1 MRKIWL
7 LVFFSTTLTSLH
19 LTGCSRKPV
28 PQPEAVDIAANP
40 VAVAPSGANAA
51 SAATNTSGAE
61 YAGAPLMVPVAP
73 PEAAPQEKYDAALLE
88 ALNYVAEKKYT
99 EALVSLGVA
108 KAAQNSDQVQ
118 QEIDKV
124 KGLIGQQ
131 LAAEQ
136 TAQDIKT
143 VITDGKPEDAAT
155 LATASLKQYGAGDS
169 ADQLAQLK
177 RQADAL
183 TAVDVTDNRARQER
197 FRREGEAALAEKN
210 LRAAA
215 LAFDQAL
222 QCGEDAGLR
231 RQLEELQAA
240 LGRYDD
246 NRRRAA
252 ELRRDPAHLEDA
264 LAALQEAAKAWD
276 TVQVREE
283 MELYALALSKR
294 RSTISVADFEV
305 RGDLGIAYPG
315 RTIAE
320 ELLPAFR
327 SRFDLVERG
336 QLSKVIDELRLDD
349 SDLAGNAE
357 GRRELGRL
365 ARVQYLVV
373 GSVTPLCGI
382 TVNARLV
389 EVRSGLIVQTAKMMA
404 RSPEEMLRLM
414 PQLANLLMM
423 TDEQKIAYEQQLVQQ
438 SPIVVQAVVEAP
450 LPPPPVFVQGQPLP
464 PPILVYTPCPP
475 AVGGLVMADLE
486 ALPSSGSGISAE
498 FSVEREGPVKRS
510 LLQVAVSLGDNLFR
524 RGRYQEAHRHFEL
537 ALSISPHEV
546 DLRVRLERCQP
557 HLPPPPPVVVAP
569 SPVIIVAQPRIAVLN
584 FVVNADPGRAPPGF
598 GDWAADQLAAYFV
611 PAYEV
616 VDRGELFW
624 YMGRLGL
631 TVRDVATDPAAR
643 RWLGRAMNVRFFAFG
658 IVQQTASFN
667 VSTHVV
673 DAESGAKQ
681 GLGSIHVQDQQDLKL
696 RMAELARQAQT
707 GPAERERL
715 QREAQENERQ
725 LNQVRQLLAQGQA
738 AQVIQVSQAALRKN
752 PNDVAMQALL
762 VRAEQQAQAAALAVA
777 RQQAEQQRQA
787 QAAALRRQQ
796 QELARAAEAAKQRAI
811 QESTARTDAA
821 RRAQE
826 QQRLA
831 AHDHLMT
838 QGKAALQQQ
847 NAQQALQYF
856 QSAVAIR
863 PGADGDLALAEARAL
878 AARNAQA
885 QAAQEQAR
893 HAAELQKQKD
903 AELARARAV
912 VDEQRRRQQAEAQAQ
927 RQAQEARDQAAAA
940 KFADAGKKLLAQG
953 NFDAAVT
960 SLQAAQRLHKSS
972 EIEGL
977 INQAVAHSAAQKQ
990 DARARA
996 DQAHRLADEK
1006 MGRDQADAA
1015 AAMARQKQLQQQAEA
1030 ARKMT
1035 ADARPALPKN
1045 PPPPVRPP
1053 TATSPQ
1059 LKPPPAPANAA
1070 TLYAAQMQLAAA
1082 LDKQQKYA
1090 DAANAYQTALKL
1102 MPGDVKA
1109 TIGLHMAAGQ
1119 KALAAR
1125 QFTDAA
1131 KEFET
1136 VLRVSPNHAE
1146 ATKALKQARQ
1156 GRP

>member
-7 LVFFSTTLTSLH
+7 LVFFSAALTSLH

-28 PQPEAVDIAANP
+28 PRLEGADIPADP
-40 VAVAPSGANAA
+40 VAVAPSGAYAA
-51 SAATNTSGAE
+51 SAATNISGAE
-61 YAGAPLMVPVAP
+61 NAGAPLMVPVAP
-73 PEAAPQEKYDAALLE
+73 PEPAAQEKYDAALLE

-124 KGLIGQQ
+124 KGLIAQQ

-143 VITDGKPEDAAT
+143 VITDGKAEDAAT

-183 TAVDVTDNRARQER
+183 TAVDVPDYRARQER

-252 ELRRDPAHLEDA
+252 ELRRDPAHLEEA

-276 TVQVREE
+276 TLQVREE

-305 RGDLGIAYPG
+305 RGDLGIAYAG
-315 RTIAE
+315 RSIAE

-336 QLSKVIDELRLDD
+336 QLSKVIDELRLDS

-373 GSVTPLCGI
+373 GSVSPLCGI

-389 EVRSGLIVQTAKMMA
+389 EVRSGLIVQTAKMVA
-404 RSPEEMLRLM
+404 RSPVEMLRLM

-438 SPIVVQAVVEAP
+438 SPIVVQPVVEAP
-450 LPPPPVFVQGQPLP
+450 LPPPPVFVEGQPVP
-464 PPILVYTPCPP
+464 PPILVYNPRPP

-486 ALPSSGSGISAE
+486 AVPSGGSGISAE

-557 HLPPPPPVVVAP
+557 HLPPPPPVVVVAP
-569 SPVIIVAQPRIAVLN
+569 APVIVVARPRIAVLN

-598 GDWAADQLAAYFV
+598 GDWAADQLASYFV

-631 TVRDVATDPAAR
+631 TVRDVATDAAAR

-658 IVQQTASFN
+658 IVQQTASFD

-673 DAESGAKQ
+673 DAESGARQ

-725 LNQVRQLLAQGQA
+725 LNQVRQFLAQGQT
-738 AQVIQVSQAALRKN
+738 AQAIQVSQASLRKN
-752 PNDVAMQALL
+752 PNDVGMQALL
-762 VRAEQQAQAAALAVA
+762 ARAEQQAQAAALAVA

-787 QAAALRRQQ
+787 QAAVLLRQQ
-796 QELARAAEAAKQRAI
+796 QQLARAAEAAKQRAI
-811 QESTARTDAA
+811 QESTARTEAA

-826 QQRLA
+826 QQRQA
-831 AHDHLMT
+831 AHERLMA

-863 PGADGDLALAEARAL
+863 PGPDGDQALAEARAL

-893 HAAELQKQKD
+893 RAAELQKQKD
-903 AELARARAV
+903 ADLARARAV
-912 VDEQRRRQQAEAQAQ
+912 VDEQRRRQLAEAQAQ
-927 RQAQEARDQAAAA
+927 RQAQETRDQAAAA
-940 KFADAGKKLLAQG
+940 KFADQGKKLLAQS

-977 INQAVAHSAAQKQ
+977 INQAVAQSAAQKQ

-996 DQAHRLADEK
+996 DQARRVAEEK
-1006 MGRDQADAA
+1006 TRRDQADTT

-1030 ARKMT
+1030 PRKIT
-1035 ADARPALPKN
+1035 ADAHPAIPKN
-1045 PPPPVRPP
+1045 PPSPVRPP
-1053 TATSPQ
+1053 ATSPQ
-1059 LKPPPAPANAA
+1059 LKPSPAPNAA
-1070 TLYAAQMQLAAA
+1070 TLYATQMQLAAA

-1109 TIGLHMAAGQ
+1109 MIGLHMAAGQ

-1125 QFTDAA
+1125 QFADAA

-1136 VLRVSPNHAE
+1136 VLRVSPNHPE

>member
-1 MRKIWL
+1 
-7 LVFFSTTLTSLH
+7 
-19 LTGCSRKPV
+19 
-28 PQPEAVDIAANP
+28 
-40 VAVAPSGANAA
+40 
-51 SAATNTSGAE
+51 
-61 YAGAPLMVPVAP
+61 
-73 PEAAPQEKYDAALLE
+73 
-88 ALNYVAEKKYT
+88 
-99 EALVSLGVA
+99 
-108 KAAQNSDQVQ
+108 
-118 QEIDKV
+118 
-124 KGLIGQQ
+124 
-131 LAAEQ
+131 
-136 TAQDIKT
+136 
-143 VITDGKPEDAAT
+143 
-155 LATASLKQYGAGDS
+155 
-169 ADQLAQLK
+169 
-177 RQADAL
+177 
-183 TAVDVTDNRARQER
+183 
-197 FRREGEAALAEKN
+197 
-210 LRAAA
+210 
-215 LAFDQAL
+215 
-222 QCGEDAGLR
+222 
-231 RQLEELQAA
+231 
-240 LGRYDD
+240 YDD

-252 ELRRDPAHLEDA
+252 ELRRDPAHLEEA

-276 TVQVREE
+276 TLQVREE

-305 RGDLGIAYPG
+305 RGDLGVADAG
-315 RTIAE
+315 RSIAE

-336 QLSKVIDELRLDD
+336 QLSKVIDELRLDG

-357 GRRELGRL
+357 GRREVGRL

-373 GSVTPLCGI
+373 GSVSPLCGI

-389 EVRSGLIVQTAKMMA
+389 EVRSGLIVQTAKMVA

-450 LPPPPVFVQGQPLP
+450 LPPPPPVFVEGQPLP
-464 PPILVYTPCPP
+464 PPILVYNPRPP

-486 ALPSSGSGISAE
+486 ALPSGGSGISAE

-557 HLPPPPPVVVAP
+557 HLSPPPPVVVAP
-569 SPVIIVAQPRIAVLN
+569 SPVIVVARPRIAVLN

-598 GDWAADQLAAYFV
+598 GDWAADQLASYFV

-631 TVRDVATDPAAR
+631 TVRDVATDAAAR

-707 GPAERERL
+707 GPAERDRL

-725 LNQVRQLLAQGQA
+725 LDQVRQFLAQGQA
-738 AQVIQVSQAALRKN
+738 AQAIQVSQAALRKN
-752 PNDVAMQALL
+752 PNDVGMQALL

-787 QAAALRRQQ
+787 QVAALRQQ
-796 QELARAAEAAKQRAI
+796 QQQLARAAEAAKQRAI
-811 QESTARTDAA
+811 QESTARTEAA

-831 AHDHLMT
+831 AHERLMA

-863 PGADGDLALAEARAL
+863 PGPDGDQALAEARAL

-893 HAAELQKQKD
+893 RAAELQKQKD
-903 AELARARAV
+903 ADLARARAV
-912 VDEQRRRQQAEAQAQ
+912 VDEQRRLQLAEAQAQ
-927 RQAQEARDQAAAA
+927 RQAQETRDQAAAA

-960 SLQAAQRLHKSS
+960 SLQAAQRLHKSTD
-972 EIEGL
+972 IEGL
-977 INQAVAHSAAQKQ
+977 INQAVAQSAAQKQ

-996 DQAHRLADEK
+996 DQARRLAEEK
-1006 MGRDQADAA
+1006 TRRDQADAA
-1015 AAMARQKQLQQQAEA
+1015 AAMARQRELQQPAEG
-1030 ARKMT
+1030 ARKIT
-1035 ADARPALPKN
+1035 PDAHPAMPKN
-1045 PPPPVRPP
+1045 PPPPARPP
-1053 TATSPQ
+1053 ATSPQ
-1059 LKPPPAPANAA
+1059 LKPSPAPNAA
-1070 TLYAAQMQLAAA
+1070 TLYATQMQLAAA

-1109 TIGLHMAAGQ
+1109 MIGLHMAAGQ

-1125 QFTDAA
+1125 QFADAA

-1136 VLRVSPNHAE
+1136 VLRVSPNHPE